1 MAVPA
6 GASIFPKEI
15 VRPPRGWVAAR
26 YTDLRYWNVLD
37 KGGHF
42 AAFEQP
48 ALFVDE
54 VRAFFRL
61 VR

>member
-1 MAVPA
+1 VTHEPE
-6 GASIFPKEI
+6 GLKPFRIEI
-15 VRPPRGWVAAR
+15 PETDL
-26 YTDLRYWNVLD
+26 TDLRYWNEPD

-42 AAFEQP
+42 AAFAQP
-48 ALFVDE
+48 ASYVDE